1 MAAAGPALLS
11 CTLSITSAILEMR
24 DVLHRSALSLAIL
37 RLSLVLHFDVDG
49 AVQLG
54 CDDARSVCL
63 RPSHRG
69 FEKCVQLCKYIDD
82 LGSLESVSAVTGS
95 D

>member
-1 MAAAGPALLS
+1 
-11 CTLSITSAILEMR
+11 MR

-37 RLSLVLHFDVDG
+37 RLSFVLHFDVDG

-54 CDDARSVCL
+54 CDDARSACL
-63 RPSHRG
+63 RPSHNG
-69 FEKCVQLCKYIDD
+69 FEKCVQLRKYMAD
-82 LGSLESVSAVTGS
+82 LGIRESISAVTGS